1 MTTSTI
7 PTLPSVRP
15 WTGRILGVLAVLL
28 LILLALVGR

>member
-7 PTLPSVRP
+7 PTLPSIRP
-15 WTGRILGVLAVLL
+15 WTGRILGAFAVLI